1 MIVALMGAL
10 LALLAVLL
18 TRYIDVGVEGEPAQ
32 LRRQLDDE
40 TKKLAVFTQAN
51 RQLQSNNQR
60 LQQRI
65 THLEER
71 QVALNEE
78 LADRNKKPEDE
89 QAHAA
94 DRILLEAEARR
105 DQINAAMRSKLEQV
119 DGRLAAPRPRLRRSS
134 TPPTARQRKSPAAP
148 IHCRRAS
155 AS

>member
-1 MIVALMGAL
+1 MDSTFMIVALMGAL

-89 QAHAA
+89 QAPW
-94 DRILLEAEARR
+94 I
-105 DQINAAMRSKLEQV
+105 I
-119 DGRLAAPRPRLRRSS
+119 RLVP
-134 TPPTARQRKSPAAP
+134 
-148 IHCRRAS
+148 
-155 AS
+155 